1 MQMGD
6 LRSEADRRAIL
17 KALAAGA
24 AVGLTP
30 RPGMAAASRSRRLQ
44 GVFPIAFTPVT
55 EDDRIDLAG
64 LAAQVTFCQRGG
76 VQGIAWP
83 QIASGWTVLSET
95 ERLAGAQALIE
106 AAKGG
111 RTAVVIG
118 VQSPDRAQTERY
130 ARQAERLGAD
140 AIICIPPAGMTDKAA
155 LLEYYQWVG
164 KLTSLPLFAQAGD
177 PMDVDLMVR
186 MFETIPTFRHVKD
199 EAGEP
204 LVHITE
210 LRRRTHDQLHVFS
223 GRGVKTMITEM
234 ELGFDGCCPFV
245 SLADVYAAAYDLWHA
260 GRKRDAFAHFAAI
273 AAADRMFSESSID
286 VLIARG
292 VFKPGTRTRMA
303 PPAPGSTPANQYMPA
318 HDPAQIRRILTQY
331 LAPYLRA

>member
-1 MQMGD
+1 MVETR
-6 LRSEADRRAIL
+6 LRADRRAVL
-17 KALAAGA
+17 KSLASGA
-24 AVGLTP
+24 AICLA
-30 RPGMAAASRSRRLQ
+30 PGVAAAAARPPRRLE

-55 EDDRIDLAG
+55 ADDRVDLKG
-64 LAAQVTFCQRGG
+64 LAAQVAFCQRGG
-76 VQGIAWP
+76 VHGLAWP
-83 QIASGWTVLSET
+83 QIASGWTTLSEQ
-95 ERLAGAQALIE
+95 ERLSGAEALID
-106 AAKGG
+106 AGKGG
-111 RTAVVIG
+111 RTAIVIG
-118 VQSPDRAQTERY
+118 VQSPERSQVERY
-130 ARQAERLGAD
+130 ATQAEKLGAD
-140 AIICIPPAGMTDKAA
+140 AIICIPPTGMTDKAA
-155 LLEYYQWVG
+155 LLQYYQWVG

-204 LVHITE
+204 LVDVTA
-210 LRRRTHDQLHVFS
+210 LRRRTKDQLHVFS

-234 ELGFDGCCPFV
+234 ERGFDGCCPFV

-260 GRKRDAFAHFAAI
+260 GRKRDAFARFAAI
-273 AAADRMFSESSID
+273 AAADRMFSQSSIN

-292 VFKPGTRTRMA
+292 VFKPGTRTRVA

-318 HDPAQIRRILTQY
+318 HDPSEIRRILKDY